1 MPASRDQGE
10 DSNRP
15 AGARL
20 TEQPVNHTCPRP
32 TVSTLAS
39 LHRGNRNRQDRLVRI
54 TVRLFAGLRERAGRS
69 QVELENVTRVEDVW
83 PRLDLGAE
91 PPGLLYAVN
100 RQYVEHGQ
108 ELVDGDEVALIP
120 PVSGGSFTL
129 VDGPLDIAAA
139 LREVEDP
146 RAGAVASFV
155 GTVRGHSRGRDVVHL
170 EYEAYEEMAEPMLA
184 RLGDGLMERHGL
196 CAVAI
201 HHRLGRVE
209 IGEASVV
216 IAVSAPHRSAALDA
230 CREAIETLKTT
241 IPLWKKEV
249 YAGGEE
255 WIGRGS

>member
-1 MPASRDQGE
+1 MR
-10 DSNRP
+10 
-15 AGARL
+15 
-20 TEQPVNHTCPRP
+20 
-32 TVSTLAS
+32 VS
-39 LHRGNRNRQDRLVRI
+39 
-54 TVRLFAGLRERAGRS
+54 VRLFAGLRERAGS
-69 QVELENVTRVEDVW
+69 SSIELDDVARVEDVW
-83 PRLDLGAE
+83 PRLGLGDE

-100 RQYVEHGQ
+100 REYVERGHAL
-108 ELVDGDEVALIP
+108 EDGDEVAVIP
-120 PVSGGSFTL
+120 PVSGGSFRL
-129 VDGPLDIAAA
+129 VDGPLDVAAV

-146 RAGAVASFV
+146 RAGGLASFV
-155 GTVRGHSRGRDVVHL
+155 GTVRNRSRDRDVLHL
-170 EYEAYEEMAEPMLA
+170 DYEAFEEMAEPLLA
-184 RLGDGLMERHGL
+184 RLGDELTERHGL

-216 IAVSAPHRSAALDA
+216 IAVSAPHRAAALAA